1 MQFYQ
6 AELEMREAVEDGK
19 TLEDFVRIG
28 FSHVKFKSKKHGM
41 FLCYEMIGD
50 HTVESYPMYAD
61 DPMVVKLDGAI
72 KVRFS
77 HYDTDCEGFT
87 VIEVEE
93 E

>member
-1 MQFYQ
+1 MKFYQ
-6 AELEMREAVEDGK
+6 AELEARDLVNSGE

-28 FSHVKFKSKKHGM
+28 FSHVKFKSKKHGV

-50 HTVESYPMYAD
+50 HTVEGYPMYAD
-61 DPMVVKLDGAI
+61 EPMVEKLDGTT

-77 HYDTDCEGFT
+77 HYDTDCDGFT